1 MSISQHSSLPFLQT
15 LKNWVRYSGD
25 IWNTLLWDTTN
36 NNYCWLGV
44 CDNHQKESNLVPR
57 KPLEEMTYYGQW
69 ESALVDK
76 NKDNKK
82 KLVKSENESDQWEE
96 TEKKKKKTRLKIN
109 RNRVYVD
116 MVLTTFPF
124 DFSSTLKGEN
134 LTYSKQKS

>member
-1 MSISQHSSLPFLQT
+1 M
-15 LKNWVRYSGD
+15 
-25 IWNTLLWDTTN
+25 
-36 NNYCWLGV
+36 
-44 CDNHQKESNLVPR
+44 CDNHQKKSNLVPR

-82 KLVKSENESDQWEE
+82 KLVKSENESDQTEK

-109 RNRVYVD
+109 SNRVYVD

-124 DFSSTLKGEN
+124 DFSSILKGEN